1 MKHELFIASRLKLG
15 NKGGANSRSLNV
27 AVVGIILAI
36 IIMILSVVIVLGFKK
51 EITSKVTSL
60 DPHIKILNGAIGL
73 DNNFA
78 VVDSREISN
87 AINNDNSLKDHF
99 TSISL
104 IAEKPAILKT
114 DDNFKGLQ
122 FRGVDANYD
131 FSFLEKHLEKGR
143 VPSFENSDSTQEIIV
158 SSIIAKQLKLD
169 VGDHIFTYF
178 IDEKVKVR
186 KCHIVGIFSTDF
198 DAFDKVFIVG
208 NIALLQSVNG
218 WKPYTGNYVGINID
232 NIGNLDNAESI
243 AYILFGKLALQ
254 SYDDDYNTTL
264 YNVTNTKRNNLS
276 YFSWL
281 SMLDMNVIIILT
293 LMIIVSSFTLIS
305 ALLMVVLERIKMIG
319 LFKAL
324 GATNTSI
331 RRIFIFLTHK
341 IIFKSMIIGNVVGIG
356 LALLQKHFHILKL
369 NPDAYYMNYV
379 PIDINIP
386 AIIILNIAILVISY
400 ITLIGPSYII
410 SSIKPTST
418 MRFE

>member
-131 FSFLEKHLEKGR
+131 FSFLEKHLVKGR

-169 VGDHIFTYF
+169 VGDHIYTYF

>member
-78 VVDSREISN
+78 VVDYREISN
-87 AINNDNSLKDHF
+87 AINNDSSLKDHF

-131 FSFLEKHLEKGR
+131 FSFLEKHLVKGR